1 MRLHGCV
8 GIVYDPYGIRMEILD
23 KIVSMTPTIYS
34 AKSPYGYMVEGS
46 LSSQTDSSIML
57 S

>member
-1 MRLHGCV
+1 MRLHGCG